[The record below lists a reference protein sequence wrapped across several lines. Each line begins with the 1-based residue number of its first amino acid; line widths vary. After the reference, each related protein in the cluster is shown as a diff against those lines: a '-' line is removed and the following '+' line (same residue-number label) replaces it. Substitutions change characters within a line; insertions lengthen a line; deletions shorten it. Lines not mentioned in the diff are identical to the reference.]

1 MIYGHVWSRSDTFSP
16 TIILGGARVQLNS
29 RFHHLQPGSSND
41 KHCTTRYGEVFMT
54 FSRGG
59 KKITSGC
66 SNLGIFFVYLPK
78 IVEHKPINN
87 LDSFFL
93 VIFYRLYHGKSPSNH
108 RENPRMMMCFS
119 LGKLKVISSVG
130 NVSFAIVLSL
140 FFCAYF
146 LHVEKYSIVIL
157 ACFPSFSSHTF
168 VQSVHFFRK
177 GRESI
182 WCFISKKLPVYSIS
196 QLVFRHRYYGDSS
209 EYEFWL
215 NSDLAF
221 FWGSFRFREGW

>member
-146 LHVEKYSIVIL
+146 LHVENIPLWFLRVS
-157 ACFPSFSSHTF
+157 
-168 VQSVHFFRK
+168 
-177 GRESI
+177 
-182 WCFISKKLPVYSIS
+182 
-196 QLVFRHRYYGDSS
+196 LVFLVIPSCRACISLGKGERAFDVLFQRNYQFTVY
-209 EYEFWL
+209 L
-215 NSDLAF
+215 NWF
-221 FWGSFRFREGW
+221 FVTGIMETAASTNSGWIQI